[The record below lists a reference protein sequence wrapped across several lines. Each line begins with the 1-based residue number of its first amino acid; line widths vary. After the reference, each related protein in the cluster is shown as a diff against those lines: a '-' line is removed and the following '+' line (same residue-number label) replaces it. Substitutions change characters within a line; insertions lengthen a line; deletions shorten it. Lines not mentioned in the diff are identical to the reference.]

1 MSDQKKTNAM
11 RILEKNN
18 IDFELLHYEVD
29 ENNLDAIH
37 VAKTAN
43 INIDLVYKTIVF
55 INEKKEKFVFCL
67 PAEFN
72 VSMKKAKSITN
83 SKILELIRVND
94 LKKITGYIRGGCSP
108 IGMIKQYDTF
118 ISDFALMEDKIYIS
132 GGKRGLQIKLNPK
145 DLAKCI
151 NAEFA
156 EFI

>member
-1 MSDQKKTNAM
+1 MSEQKKTNAM
-11 RILEKNN
+11 RILKKNN
-18 IDFELLHYEVD
+18 IMFELFHYEVD

-37 VAKTAN
+37 VANTAN
-43 INIDLVYKTIVF
+43 ISTDLVYKTIVF
-55 INEKKEKFVFCL
+55 SNERKEKFVFCL

-72 VSMKKAKSITN
+72 VSIKKAKAITS
-83 SKILELIRVND
+83 SKSLELILVND

-108 IGMIKQYDTF
+108 IGMIKQYDTY

-132 GGKRGLQIKLNPK
+132 GGRRGLQIKINPK

-151 NAEFA
+151 NAEFK